1 MSPSPRPLLS
11 YAVTSLIGLCLM
23 ATFWWWAG
31 RPILLE
37 DPLPAGRKMQCA
49 SYTPFTRDQ
58 SPLVKGFFIS
68 TEQIERDFTQ
78 LEKYFQCVRTY
89 SVLGLEQ
96 VPVIARKHGLKV
108 MLGGWVSSDPAETK
122 LELDTL
128 VKLANDNPDVVTSV
142 IVGNE
147 VLLRRE
153 QTGDQMVNYIRQVKA
168 QVKQPVTYA
177 DVWVFW
183 LQHPQ
188 VAPEVDFVT
197 IHLLPYWEDEPSG
210 IAQALETVRNVHAQ
224 MTAQYPGKRIFVGE
238 TGWPSE
244 GRQRETAIPSR
255 ENEAR
260 FMRGFV
266 TMAEQN
272 GWGYNLIEAFDQ
284 PWKRLHEGVVG
295 GYWGL
300 FDTDREDKHVLA
312 GPVSNAPDWAHW
324 LAAATGIAALLLL
337 VAGLPAGSCGA
348 LSPLLI
354 GLGSALAAYHL
365 REGQISCRNSIEW
378 LWNWVE
384 VGLGLATVAAASL
397 ALNAPGQGWRASLA
411 AHARRHADTLT
422 LCLAFCASVIA
433 LGLAF
438 EPRYRSFPTAAYAV
452 PALALLSLVRA
463 GWLSARIELKLLG
476 GVLALSLPVITY
488 RELIAHRH
496 DLTILVMNEQA
507 LGWLAVSLLLAVA
520 LLRAGS
526 RRAPV

>member
-1 MSPSPRPLLS
+1 MSTSSRPVFS
-11 YAVTSLIGLCLM
+11 YAISSLLGLCLI
-23 ATFWWWAG
+23 AAFWWWVG
-31 RPILLE
+31 RPIQLE

-58 SPLVKGFFIS
+58 SPLVKGFVIAR
-68 TEQIERDFTQ
+68 EQIDRDFIQ
-78 LEKYFQCVRTY
+78 LKKYFQCVRTY
-89 SVLGLEQ
+89 SVIGLEQ
-96 VPVIARKHGLKV
+96 VPEVARQHGLKV
-108 MLGGWVSSDPAETK
+108 MLGAWVSTDPAETK
-122 LELDTL
+122 RELDEL
-128 VKLANDNPDVVTSV
+128 VKEANANPDVVTSV

-153 QTGDQMVNYIRQVKA
+153 LTGDQMVNYIKQVKA

-188 VAPEVDFVT
+188 VAPAVDFVT

-210 IAQALETVRNVHAQ
+210 IQQALETVRQVHAK
-224 MTAQYPGKRIFVGE
+224 MSAQYPDKRIFVGE

-260 FMRGFV
+260 FIRGFV

-300 FDTDREDKHVLA
+300 FDTDREDKHVLS
-312 GPVSNAPDWAHW
+312 GPVSNAPDWMRWTLVAG
-324 LAAATGIAALLLL
+324 AAALLLL
-337 VAGLPAGSCGA
+337 VIAGAPSAGA
-348 LSPLLI
+348 VPLAPLLI

-365 REGQISCRNSIEW
+365 RQGEISCRNGLEW
-378 LWNWVE
+378 AWNWAE
-384 VGLGLATVAAASL
+384 TALSLGCVAAAAL
-397 ALNAPGQGWRASLA
+397 ALNKPDQGWRASLIA
-411 AHARRHADTLT
+411 LAGRHSHS
-422 LCLAFCASVIA
+422 LAVGIGFCAAVTA

-438 EPRYRSFPTAAYAV
+438 EPRYRSFPAAVYLA
-452 PALALLSLVRA
+452 PALALLCLGRLS
-463 GWLSARIELKLLG
+463 WLKTGPALKLLG
-476 GVLALSLPVITY
+476 GLLLLSLPVITY
-488 RELIAHRH
+488 RELIAHRQE
-496 DLTILVMNEQA
+496 LTLLVMNEQA
-507 LGWLAVSLLLAVA
+507 LGWLLVSLLLAVA
-520 LLRAGS
+520 LLMG
-526 RRAPV
+526 RRAPT